1 MANIHGRIETWF
13 SQFCAWIYQRKYVA
27 ITGSL
32 LMVMFLASQLVNLKF
47 DTRDES
53 FFHDDDPILI
63 AYNEFRDR
71 FGKDDLFIIALK
83 PRHGLNQA
91 FFLTLS
97 QLHHELEASVP
108 YLDDI
113 NSLVNGRIVRGDG
126 DTLVVED
133 LLKEP
138 PATDAAVNRIL
149 DLIDHYPLYENLIV
163 SENRSIV
170 SILVKAQ
177 AVIDTSEDALLS
189 GFNADDSLAEDP
201 APSYLS
207 NDENREIYKAI
218 HQIVAKYQNRDIDF
232 YFSGI
237 PVFVTELQKGIEKDL
252 STMLPLSVLIIMIF
266 LFLLFRRISG
276 VIYPLITVVFGLV
289 STLGIMAIAH
299 IPITHI
305 AQILP
310 MFLMVVGI
318 GDSVH
323 VLTIFYRIHNE
334 INDKR
339 EAIIQAMGQ
348 AGLPILMTSITT
360 ACGLLSFAIADVKSV
375 AQLGYVAP
383 VGVMLAYFYTVIM
396 LPALIAVFPVKR
408 IKTTANGKQLMV
420 DRLFDT
426 ISVVVTHRPMLI
438 IGISSIIV
446 IGAGYSALSVRFS
459 HNAMTWFPEKA
470 AVRVSTNLLDT
481 VNGGTVML
489 EVVIDTQVE
498 NGLKH
503 PDFLRRLKAAA
514 DDIPKISI
522 HGIKAAKVWSIAD
535 VLKETNRALHGDSN
549 DAYTVPNKRNIIAQE
564 LILFESS
571 GSDELENLTESTYQ
585 IARLSI
591 LAPFKDSVLY
601 ADYVVEVKKYL
612 DRQFPHETVTLTG
625 NMSLFIQMTKNF
637 ILSMAKSYGFA
648 LLVITVLMVL
658 MIGSLGVGLMSMVAN
673 VVPIICIF
681 GVMGIG
687 AIPLD
692 LATILIG
699 SIVLGLVVD
708 DTIHFLH
715 HFQMAFE
722 KTGNTEAAIRM
733 TLFSTGRALVVTS
746 LVLSG
751 GFFIFTTAYFAN
763 TVRFGLLT
771 GCAVLFALV
780 ADFFLVPALLHL
792 VYRKKGSGH
801 LKSVR
806 QEEGIA

>member
-1 MANIHGRIETWF
+1 MANIHRRIETWF
-13 SQFCAWIYQRKYVA
+13 SQFCAWIYRRKYVA
-27 ITGSL
+27 IAGTL
-32 LMVMFLASQLVNLKF
+32 LMVILPASQIVNLRI

-53 FFHDDDPILI
+53 FFHEDDPTLV

-83 PRHGLNQA
+83 PRHGLNRA
-91 FFLTLS
+91 FFLTLH
-97 QLHHELEASVP
+97 QLHHELKASIP

-113 NSLVNGRIVRGDG
+113 SSLVNGRIVRGEG
-126 DTLVVED
+126 DTLIVED

-138 PATDAAVNRIL
+138 PATEATVNRIL
-149 DLIDHYPLYENLIV
+149 DLIDHYPLYESLIV
-163 SENRSIV
+163 SRDRSIV
-170 SILVKAQ
+170 SILIKAQ
-177 AVIDTSEDALLS
+177 AVKDSSEDALLA
-189 GFNADDSLAEDP
+189 GFNADDSPSMEP
-201 APSYLS
+201 APTYLS
-207 NDENREIYKAI
+207 NDENRDIDKAI
-218 HQIVAKYQNRDIDF
+218 QQVVARYQDRDVDF

-252 STMLPLSVLIIMIF
+252 TTMLPLSVLIIMIF

-276 VIYPLITVVFGLV
+276 VIYPLITVVFALI

-323 VLTIFYRIHNE
+323 VLTIFYRIHSK

-339 EAIIQAMGQ
+339 EAIIQAMGK
-348 AGLPILMTSITT
+348 AGLPILMTSVTT

-383 VGVMLAYFYTVIM
+383 IGVMLAYFYTVIM

-408 IKTTANGKQLMV
+408 IKTTAKGKRLMV
-420 DRLFDT
+420 DRVFDA

-438 IGISSIIV
+438 IGISSIII

-470 AVRVSTNLLDT
+470 PVRVSTNLLDT

-489 EVVIDTQVE
+489 EVVVDSQIE
-498 NGLKH
+498 NGLKN
-503 PDFLRRLKAAA
+503 PDLLRRLNAAS
-514 DDIPKISI
+514 DFIPNISV

-535 VLKETNRALHGDSN
+535 VLKETNRALHDDSD

-564 LILFESS
+564 LILFEYS
-571 GSDELENLTESTYQ
+571 GSDELENLTENTYQ

-601 ADYVVEVKKYL
+601 ADYVAEVKKYL
-612 DRQFPHETVTLTG
+612 DKQFPYETVTLTG
-625 NMSLFIQMTKNF
+625 NMSLFIQMAKNF
-637 ILSMAKSYGFA
+637 ILTMAKSYGFA

-681 GVMGIG
+681 GVMGVG
-687 AIPLD
+687 KIPLD

-715 HFQMAFE
+715 HFRRAFE

-733 TLFSTGRALVVTS
+733 TLSSKGRALVVTS

-751 GFFIFTTAYFAN
+751 GFFIFTAAYFAN

-771 GCAVLFALV
+771 GCAVQFALV

-792 VYRKKGSGH
+792 VYRDKRGRT

-806 QEEGIA
+806 